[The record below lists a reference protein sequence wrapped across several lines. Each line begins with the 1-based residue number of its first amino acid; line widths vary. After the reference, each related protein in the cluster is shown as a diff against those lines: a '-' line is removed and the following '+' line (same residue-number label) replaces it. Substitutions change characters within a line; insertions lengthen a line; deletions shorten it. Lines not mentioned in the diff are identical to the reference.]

1 MSPCQIRGISRVCA
15 GDGGIAGSR
24 AGALFEGRLAD
35 ACPPGCALAADLQK
49 LQMQGEVV
57 GFTGLI
63 LADRLLPGREGVLTN
78 RLKFGYHARVDNANL
93 FSNPSS
99 VVYTRFGQ

>member
-1 MSPCQIRGISRVCA
+1 MACSEPDCA
-15 GDGGIAGSR
+15 IV
-24 AGALFEGRLAD
+24 
-35 ACPPGCALAADLQK
+35 ADLQR

-63 LADRLLPGREGVLTN
+63 LADSLPPRREGMLTN

-93 FSNPSS
+93 FSDPSS